1 MTLVDGRD
9 HLEDDRLKRHLEDGR
24 CHLHL
29 GQRREIESKVAPFLK
44 DRQKH
49 ADEAAE
55 EYKLAKDEFKA
66 VIKKYNEIDKT
77 KLSPR
82 ENSDNL
88 INLSLAYH
96 ELGYIYFIEKSYL
109 SAEENCKISIRTLN
123 LIPEPEAKRL
133 KDDNQFPIS
142 WFLNDLGYLYYEW
155 ENTMRQ

>member
-66 VIKKYNEIDKT
+66 VIKNIMRLIKRNYLLGKIVIILLT
-77 KLSPR
+77 FLWHIM
-82 ENSDNL
+82 NSDIFISLKNL
-88 INLSLAYH
+88 TFLQKKIAKSLFGH
-96 ELGYIYFIEKSYL
+96 
-109 SAEENCKISIRTLN
+109 
-123 LIPEPEAKRL
+123 
-133 KDDNQFPIS
+133 
-142 WFLNDLGYLYYEW
+142 
-155 ENTMRQ
+155 